1 MQTFDNIREIFKLM
15 NSYESMVI
23 NIQDEAKKFREENR
37 GLRDSLESIIEEN
50 NELKSNKNDSIS
62 SFRTDYINVA
72 DRIFNSL
79 RNQLFLLNQ
88 VISTI
93 LFSYYKLIIK

>member
-1 MQTFDNIREIFKLM
+1 MQMFVIFREIFKLM
-15 NSYESMVI
+15 NSYEAMVI
-23 NIQDEAKKFREENR
+23 NIQDDAKIFREENR
-37 GLRDSLESIIEEN
+37 ILRESLESIIEEN
-50 NELKSNKNDSIS
+50 NQLKSNKNDSIS

-88 VISTI
+88 VNSRI
-93 LFSYYKLIIK
+93 LFIIAN

>member
-1 MQTFDNIREIFKLM
+1 MFVIFREIFKLM
-15 NSYESMVI
+15 NSYELMVI
-23 NIQDEAKKFREENR
+23 NIQDDAKIFREENR
-37 GLRDSLESIIEEN
+37 ILRESLESIIEEN
-50 NELKSNKNDSIS
+50 NQLKSNKNDSIT

-88 VISTI
+88 VNSRI
-93 LFSYYKLIIK
+93 LFIIAN

>member
-1 MQTFDNIREIFKLM
+1 MQIFVIIRDIFKLM

-23 NIQDEAKKFREENR
+23 NIQDDAKIFRLENR
-37 GLRDSLESIIEEN
+37 VLRENLESIIKEN
-50 NELKSNKNDSIS
+50 NQLKSNINDSIS
-62 SFRTDYINVA
+62 SLRTDYINVA

-88 VISTI
+88 VNSRI
-93 LFSYYKLIIK
+93 LVMNINL

>member
-1 MQTFDNIREIFKLM
+1 MFVIFRDIFKLM
-15 NSYESMVI
+15 NSYEAMVI
-23 NIQDEAKKFREENR
+23 NIQDDAKIFREENR
-37 GLRDSLESIIEEN
+37 ILRESLESIIEEN
-50 NELKSNKNDSIS
+50 NQLKSNKNDSIS

-88 VISTI
+88 VNWTDSVC
-93 LFSYYKLIIK
+93 YNNLIKV

>member
-1 MQTFDNIREIFKLM
+1 MLFIRDIFKLM

-23 NIQDEAKKFREENR
+23 NIQDDAKNFREENR
-37 GLRDSLESIIEEN
+37 VLRESLESIIEEN
-50 NELKSNKNDSIS
+50 NQLKSNKNDSIS

-88 VISTI
+88 VKSRI
-93 LFSYYKLIIK
+93 LFIIIN

>member
-1 MQTFDNIREIFKLM
+1 MQMFVIFREIFKLM
-15 NSYESMVI
+15 NSYELMVI
-23 NIQDEAKKFREENR
+23 NIQDDAKIFREENR
-37 GLRDSLESIIEEN
+37 ILRESLESIIEEN
-50 NELKSNKNDSIS
+50 NQLKSNKNDSIT

-88 VISTI
+88 VNSRI
-93 LFSYYKLIIK
+93 LFIIAN

>member
-1 MQTFDNIREIFKLM
+1 MLFIRDIFKLM

-23 NIQDEAKKFREENR
+23 NIQDDAKNFREENR
-37 GLRDSLESIIEEN
+37 VLRESLESIIEEN
-50 NELKSNKNDSIS
+50 NQLKSNKNDSIS

-88 VISTI
+88 VKSRIMFINTN
-93 LFSYYKLIIK
+93 

>member
-1 MQTFDNIREIFKLM
+1 MIFFREIFKLM
-15 NSYESMVI
+15 NSYEAMVI
-23 NIQDEAKKFREENR
+23 NIQDDAKIFREENR
-37 GLRDSLESIIEEN
+37 ILRESLESIIEEN
-50 NELKSNKNDSIS
+50 NQLKSNKSDSIS

-88 VISTI
+88 VKWKI
-93 LFSYYKLIIK
+93 LFIITN